1 MYLDFARETFAVQ
14 RGSDEDLGQLGWAP
28 PLDLHER
35 VLLDDVGHLLLLLL
49 ALIHLLFQVC
59 DLFRDRVK
67 AVSICRTIRDRPD
80 ERSVRVLKRLMCS
93 GSLVCY
99 LAETEMNGPCPPCVQ
114 RAGQVSGS

>member
-49 ALIHLLFQVC
+49 ALVDLLLQVC
-59 DLFRDRVK
+59 DLFRDGIESM
-67 AVSICRTIRDRPD
+67 AVW
-80 ERSVRVLKRLMCS
+80 
-93 GSLVCY
+93 
-99 LAETEMNGPCPPCVQ
+99 
-114 RAGQVSGS
+114 RAVGD

>member
-49 ALIHLLFQVC
+49 ALIHFLLQLC
-59 DLFRDRVK
+59 DLLVDRIK
-67 AVSICRTIRDRPD
+67 AVSISRTIGYGTD
-80 ERSVRVLKRLMCS
+80 ESCIGIFEGLNDKVNKKVK
-93 GSLVCY
+93 
-99 LAETEMNGPCPPCVQ
+99 
-114 RAGQVSGS
+114 